1 MLFHV
6 SEQPDIAR
14 FDPRPAPDPSSGQT
28 GLMVW
33 AIDDAHLHNYLLPRD
48 CPRVTFYA
56 GPHSHPDDVAR
67 LLGGTDAD
75 YVVAIEAAWFER
87 VLNQTIY
94 LYTFSSESFIRI
106 DEGAGYY
113 IARQLVVPKYVT
125 RLDNLPDELFRRN
138 VELRVMPSLW
148 KLRDAVVESSLQFS
162 LIRMRNAKPRCSSIE
177 NGLAG

>member
-1 MLFHV
+1 MLYHV

-56 GPHSHPDDVAR
+56 RPDSHPNDVAR
-67 LLGGTDAD
+67 LLGHTTAD

-87 VLNQTIY
+87 VLSQTLY
-94 LYTFSSESFIRI
+94 LYAFAPEPFTMI
-106 DEGAGYY
+106 DAGAGYHISREPIVPQC
-113 IARQLVVPKYVT
+113 IAK
-125 RLDNLPDELFRRN
+125 LDNLPTELFRRH

-148 KLRDAVVESSLQFS
+148 PLRDAVVASSLQFS
-162 LIRMRNAKPRCSSIE
+162 MIRMRNAGPRTRDLRI
-177 NGLAG
+177 